1 MTTMRD
7 RSQIEQIVFQA
18 IDRVNQVLLDES
30 AVPKEAG
37 TILLGDGAVL
47 DSMGFVNLIVA
58 LEEQLSSVAGV
69 SVNVVEEL
77 NVADNDAPKPA
88 TVNDFVGFLSDLVR
102 RKSEE

>member
-1 MTTMRD
+1 MTTTMD

-18 IDRVNQVLLDES
+18 IDRVNEVLLDES
-30 AVPKEAG
+30 AVAKDAG

-47 DSMGFVNLIVA
+47 DSMGFVNFVVA

-77 NVADNDAPKPA
+77 NAADNDAPKPA
-88 TVNDFVGFLSDLVR
+88 TVNDFIAFLSVLVR
-102 RKSEE
+102 RKSG